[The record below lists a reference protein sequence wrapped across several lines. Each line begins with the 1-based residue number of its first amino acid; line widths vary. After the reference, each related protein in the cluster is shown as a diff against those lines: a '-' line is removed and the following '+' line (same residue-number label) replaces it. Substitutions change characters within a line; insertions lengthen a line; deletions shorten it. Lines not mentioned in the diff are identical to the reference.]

1 MGKQAQGMAGSAS
14 LAGQA
19 LWRWPDWRWR
29 MASPR
34 FGRPPLV
41 ALLAEVALLGS
52 VAALLAMLGW
62 VLLAPLRPATAGDNA
77 GLVVLDAPAR
87 AALFAQ
93 FDPFA
98 RDVPD
103 GGDGGGGGAAGA
115 ALPFTLLGTRSTV
128 DGQGGGAILV
138 GADGVQRAVP
148 QGADIAPGVRLV
160 QVAFDHVVLQ
170 RAGGTLVLRL
180 AAQDGR
186 PADSTGGKPP
196 APRFRVADAAHG
208 APGLV
213 ASGAVGEA
221 QSLGLLPGDR
231 IVALRGKP
239 VRDARDARQIEAMLA
254 AGQAVAVTVRRA
266 GHDLALSL
274 GPAGGG
280 Q

>member
-19 LWRWPDWRWR
+19 LWRWRDWRWR
-29 MASPR
+29 IASPR
-34 FGRPPLV
+34 FGRPPLA
-41 ALLAEVALLGS
+41 ALVAEVALLGS

-62 VLLAPLRPATAGDNA
+62 VLLAPLTPATTGDSA

-103 GGDGGGGGAAGA
+103 GGGGGGAAGA
-115 ALPFTLLGTRSTV
+115 ALPFTLLGTRSTA
-128 DGQGGGAILV
+128 DGQGGGAILA

-170 RAGGTLVLRL
+170 RAGGTLVLRV
-180 AAQDGR
+180 AGQDGR

-196 APRFRVADAAHG
+196 APHFRLADAAHG

>member
-14 LAGQA
+14 WARQA
-19 LWRWPDWRWR
+19 LWRWPDWRAR
-29 MASPR
+29 MASPP
-34 FGRPPLV
+34 FGRPPLA

-52 VAALLAMLGW
+52 AAALLAMLGW
-62 VLLAPLRPATAGDNA
+62 VLLAPLPPSAAGDTA

-103 GGDGGGGGAAGA
+103 GGGDGGEAGST
-115 ALPFTLLGTRSTV
+115 LPFTLLGTRSTA
-128 DGQGGGAILV
+128 DGHGGAAILAGV
-138 GADGVQRAVP
+138 DGVQRAVS
-148 QGADIAPGVRLV
+148 QGADIAPGVRLA
-160 QVAFDHVVLQ
+160 QVAFDHVVVQ
-170 RAGGTLVLRL
+170 RAGGSLVLRL
-180 AAQDGR
+180 AAPEAR
-186 PADSTGGKPP
+186 PAKPP
-196 APRFRVADAAHG
+196 APRLGFADAAQG
-208 APGLV
+208 GPGLV
-213 ASGAVGEA
+213 VSGAVGEA

-239 VRDARDARQIEAMLA
+239 VRDARDARELEAMLA
-254 AGQAVAVTVRRA
+254 AGHAVAVTVRRA

-274 GPAGGG
+274 GPVGGG

>member
-19 LWRWPDWRWR
+19 LWRWRGWRWR
-29 MASPR
+29 IASPR
-34 FGRPPLV
+34 FGRPPL
-41 ALLAEVALLGS
+41 AAFLAEVALLGS

-62 VLLAPLRPATAGDNA
+62 VLLAPLAPATVGDSV

-103 GGDGGGGGAAGA
+103 GGGGGGEGGA
-115 ALPFTLLGTRSTV
+115 ALPFTLLGTRSTA
-128 DGQGGGAILV
+128 DGQGGGAILA

-170 RAGGTLVLRL
+170 HAGGTLVLRL

-196 APRFRVADAAHG
+196 APRFRLADAAHG

>member
-1 MGKQAQGMAGSAS
+1 MAGSAS

-19 LWRWPDWRWR
+19 LWRWRDWRWR
-29 MASPR
+29 IASPR
-34 FGRPPLV
+34 FGRPPLA
-41 ALLAEVALLGS
+41 ALVAEVALLGS

-62 VLLAPLRPATAGDNA
+62 VLLAPLTPATTGDSA

-103 GGDGGGGGAAGA
+103 GGGGGGEGGA
-115 ALPFTLLGTRSTV
+115 ALPFTLLGTRSTA
-128 DGQGGGAILV
+128 DGQGGGAILA

-148 QGADIAPGVRLV
+148 QGADIVPGVRLV

-196 APRFRVADAAHG
+196 ALRFRVADAVQG
-208 APGLV
+208 GPGLV
-213 ASGAVGEA
+213 VSGAVGDG

-254 AGQAVAVTVRRA
+254 AGKAVAVTVRRA